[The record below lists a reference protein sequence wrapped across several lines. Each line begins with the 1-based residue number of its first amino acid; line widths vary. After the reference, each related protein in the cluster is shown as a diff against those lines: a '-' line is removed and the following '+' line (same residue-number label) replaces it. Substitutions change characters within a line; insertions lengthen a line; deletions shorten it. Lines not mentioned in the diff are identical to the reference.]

1 MMAYY
6 KVELKAPAP
15 EGECR
20 VTYEY
25 VTAPDTKA
33 GYAKARE
40 KAEARMAK
48 AGKPEYR
55 GTAVNCVG

>member
-1 MMAYY
+1 MARY

-15 EGECR
+15 VGEIR
-20 VTYEY
+20 VDYLY

-33 GYAKARE
+33 GYKKARE
-40 KAEARMAK
+40 KAEARMVK
-48 AGKPEYR
+48 QGKPEYR